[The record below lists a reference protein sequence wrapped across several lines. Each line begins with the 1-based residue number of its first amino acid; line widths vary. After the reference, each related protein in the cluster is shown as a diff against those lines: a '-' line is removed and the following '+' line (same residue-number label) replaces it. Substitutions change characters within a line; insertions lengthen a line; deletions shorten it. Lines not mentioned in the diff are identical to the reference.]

1 MKANDLNTSEE
12 SQRELAAGVL
22 KQAARRI
29 EAAARWNQSQRH
41 SGASRS
47 QPSGIPVARPIQPHI
62 SQDLWTITN
71 RIPAKTFRKA
81 DGACRIANPFTKK
94 PMQSVVVL
102 LLARDPEVKRQAA
115 IAAAASGVSLTVV
128 QTVGE
133 ALQTVCARRRELN
146 LVMIDFDHGTRGMTL
161 LSALSMV
168 RADLPVLALTSTHGD
183 HSSVVTC
190 GNKAAL
196 CLTKPINSA
205 EFEIVIR
212 ALGDAKSSVEPIWLT
227 EDHLCKQMR
236 TATAMAAVA

>member
-1 MKANDLNTSEE
+1 MNPNGADI
-12 SQRELAAGVL
+12 SQRSRHESAADAL
-22 KQAARRI
+22 NQSARRI

-41 SGASRS
+41 GGASRT
-47 QPSGIPVARPIQPHI
+47 QLGGIPVARPIQPHI

-71 RIPAKTFRKA
+71 RIPAKTFGNA
-81 DGACRIANPFTKK
+81 DGAIANPFTKNSMK
-94 PMQSVVVL
+94 RIVVL
-102 LLARDPEVKRQAA
+102 LRARDLEVKRQAA
-115 IAAAASGVSLTVV
+115 IAAAASGVSLTVA

-133 ALQTVCARRRELN
+133 ALQTVCARRRELD
-146 LVMIDFDHGTRGMTL
+146 LVVIDFDQGTRGMTV

-168 RADLPVLALTSTHGD
+168 SADLPILALISTDGD

-190 GNKAAL
+190 GNKAAF

-227 EDHLCKQMR
+227 EDHLCKQIR
-236 TATAMAAVA
+236 TATAIAAAA

>member
-1 MKANDLNTSEE
+1 MK
-12 SQRELAAGVL
+12 
-22 KQAARRI
+22 
-29 EAAARWNQSQRH
+29 
-41 SGASRS
+41 
-47 QPSGIPVARPIQPHI
+47 PI
-62 SQDLWTITN
+62 
-71 RIPAKTFRKA
+71 
-81 DGACRIANPFTKK
+81 
-94 PMQSVVVL
+94 VVL
-102 LLARDPEVKRQAA
+102 LLARDLEVKRQAA

-128 QTVGE
+128 ETVGE
-133 ALQTVCARRRELN
+133 VLQTVCARRRELD
-146 LVMIDFDHGTRGMTL
+146 LVVIDFDHGTRRMTL

-168 RADLPVLALTSTHGD
+168 RADLPILALMSTDGD

-190 GNKAAL
+190 GNKAAF